1 MANMSEARV
10 QATRAK
16 NAIFAALPGCSASE
30 YLNLSTDYVNATEA
44 ESTAHVREVAATL
57 NPKTASADATLKAAT
72 KTLKGELDEFEANAR
87 EITKITG
94 AIDALLGAIL
104 LFALV

>member
-1 MANMSEARV
+1 MAAMSQARA

-16 NAIFAALPGCSASE
+16 NAIFAALPGCSDAE
-30 YLNLSTDYVNATEA
+30 YLNLSTDYVNATKA
-44 ESTAHVREVAATL
+44 ESMAHVRELASIL
-57 NPKTASADATLKAAT
+57 NPTMATAEATLKEAT
-72 KTLKGELDEFEANAR
+72 KTLKGALDDFDANAR
-87 EITKITG
+87 AITKMTG